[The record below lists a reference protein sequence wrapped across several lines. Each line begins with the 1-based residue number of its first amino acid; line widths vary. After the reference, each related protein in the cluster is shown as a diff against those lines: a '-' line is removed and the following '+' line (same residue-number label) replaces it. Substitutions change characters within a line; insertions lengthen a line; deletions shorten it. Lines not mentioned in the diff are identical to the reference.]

1 MRAPSAAD
9 APISPNMTVGG
20 KEGRWNAHVAA
31 PSAPAGNHGPARPAA
46 GATCRALRG
55 LARVNFWSGS
65 AGILWRPLSE
75 LARRLGR
82 PIRVLDAASGAGDV
96 PLRLWRRAR
105 RAGLD
110 FRIDGCDLS
119 PVAVEHAGR
128 RAVAAGA
135 DVRFFV
141 EDVLRGPPL
150 MGYDVV
156 MCSLFLHHLG
166 EDEAVG
172 FLRWAAA
179 TAHHVL
185 VNDLERSGPGLALAH
200 VAVRLLTT
208 SDVVH
213 VDGPRSV
220 ESAFTMNEA
229 RALAERAGLR
239 GAVVGWRWPFRYLLK
254 WSRE

>member
-1 MRAPSAAD
+1 MLTLPHRQRLPEIMD
-9 APISPNMTVGG
+9 QPDL
-20 KEGRWNAHVAA
+20 R
-31 PSAPAGNHGPARPAA
+31 PARHV
-46 GATCRALRG
+46 GALRG

-65 AGILWRPLSE
+65 AGILWRPLSA

-96 PLRLWRRAR
+96 PLRLWRHAR

-119 PVAVEHAGR
+119 AVAVEHARGR
-128 RAVAAGA
+128 AAAAGA

-141 EDVLRGPPL
+141 EDVLREPAL
-150 MGYDVV
+150 SGYDVV

-166 EDEAVG
+166 EEEAAG

-179 TAHHVL
+179 TAAHQVL
-185 VNDLERSGPGLALAH
+185 VNDLQRSGLGLALAH

-220 ESAFTMNEA
+220 ESAFTMDEA
-229 RALAERAGLR
+229 RALAERAGLH
-239 GAVVGWRWPFRYLLK
+239 GAIVRWRWPFRYLLT
-254 WSRE
+254 WSRA